1 MQKPILGCDAHK
13 RYSVFVR
20 LREDGKTDPPVRVEH
35 DGGKFRAYLS
45 SLAESTD
52 IAIEST
58 GHWYWL
64 VDEMEKAGHHPHLTQ
79 PFVAKR
85 MMGHTHKTD
94 PLDAKGLAILLRNG
108 TLPEVWIPPR
118 DLRDQREILR
128 TRMALRDHRTM
139 LKHRIHSALERYG
152 IFHTGIS
159 DLFGKRGRDFLAEV
173 ASRLPP
179 HTAAMVAVQLEAFDE
194 LGVHVENLEQ
204 KIREV
209 IMPDP
214 VVKRLRSAPG
224 IGEILGP
231 VIALEIG
238 DITRFPRAE
247 QLAGY
252 CGLAPRVFSSGGKT
266 THGRSSRCV
275 NLYLKWAFV
284 EAAVC
289 ATHVRGGDPLYRH
302 VHELYRRLQ
311 PTKGH
316 GRAAVAVARHLAEA
330 AFWMLTKQQDYR
342 PPQQPSRLC
351 PSSSASEAASAPS
364 SSTKSKKASRPSS
377 TNGSARDTSGI

>member
-1 MQKPILGCDAHK
+1 MKKPILGCDAHK

-20 LREDGKTDPPVRVEH
+20 LHEDGKTDPPQRVEH
-35 DGGKFRAYLS
+35 QREAFVDFLQN
-45 SLAESTD
+45 LADPTD

-64 VDEMEKAGHHPHLTQ
+64 VDEMQKAGHHPHLAQ
-79 PFVAKR
+79 PHTAKQ
-85 MMGHTHKTD
+85 MMRGTNKTD
-94 PLDAKGLAILLRNG
+94 ALDAKGLAILLRNG

-159 DLFGKRGRDFLAEV
+159 DLFGKAGREFLAGDTL
-173 ASRLPP
+173 RQHLPP
-179 HTAAMVAVQLEAFDE
+179 HTAAMVAEQLLALDELDAHVEKLEA
-194 LGVHVENLEQ
+194 L
-204 KIREV
+204 IRKT
-209 IMPDP
+209 IAPDP
-214 VVKRLRSAPG
+214 VVKRLQTAPG

-238 DITRFPRAE
+238 DISRFARAE
-247 QLAGY
+247 QLASY
-252 CGLAPRVFSSGGKT
+252 AGLVPRVFSSGGKT
-266 THGRSSRCV
+266 TLGRTSRFV

-289 ATHVRGGDPLYRH
+289 ATHIRGPLYQH
-302 VHELYRRLQ
+302 VRDLYSRLQ
-311 PTKGH
+311 PSKGH
-316 GRAAVAVARHLAEA
+316 GRAAVACARHLAEA
-330 AFWMLTKQQDYR
+330 VFWMLTKQEDYR
-342 PPQQPSRLC
+342 PPQRVR
-351 PSSSASEAASAPS
+351 PSSPASEAAKAPS
-364 SSTKSKKASRPSS
+364 SPKPKKKASRTSS
-377 TNGSARDTSGI
+377 TNGSARDTSDN